1 MPTRSL
7 TSHVYSSTSCV
18 GYIYIYNFI
27 KMCFCGD
34 LGGVGVYMPGAPQT
48 LVTCTAS
55 HKECV
60 HQMRFATWAVMIVTG
75 TFAYVMDQYK

>member
-1 MPTRSL
+1 
-7 TSHVYSSTSCV
+7 
-18 GYIYIYNFI
+18 
-27 KMCFCGD
+27 
-34 LGGVGVYMPGAPQT
+34 MPGAPQT

-55 HKECV
+55 HKGCV

>member
-1 MPTRSL
+1 
-7 TSHVYSSTSCV
+7 
-18 GYIYIYNFI
+18 
-27 KMCFCGD
+27 
-34 LGGVGVYMPGAPQT
+34 MPGAPQT

-75 TFAYVMDQYK
+75 TFAYVMDLYK

>member
-1 MPTRSL
+1 MPTRTL

-18 GYIYIYNFI
+18 GYIHNFI

-48 LVTCTAS
+48 FVTCTAS
-55 HKECV
+55 HKECG
-60 HQMRFATWAVMIVTG
+60 HQLRFATWAVMIVTG
-75 TFAYVMDQYK
+75 TFAYVMYLYI